1 MFIIENNIAIFSNGC
16 LERTFQLMDSG
27 LQSISMRNLQSGTE
41 FLRKPVE
48 EFAFRM
54 NGKDYSSLSAS
65 GFHPVDGNIHT
76 SVMYGGFTPWQHT
89 VTDYGELLEITLQT
103 ESFTVTVQWQ
113 LLTGICGICKR
124 LIFRNTSSRILK
136 LDNVVFDDTC
146 LAPGGDFA
154 ACDFYHGQDNAP
166 ESVNFMHCGDE
177 DIIRA
182 HHPELKE
189 GYFMVSS
196 APGPLRYFMNY
207 WHWNNTWNGY
217 NRSNAPFTK
226 YLQPQ
231 EEFHTDFS
239 LIALYRG
246 SLDAPECYQD
256 IRDLIRFIL
265 PPLSPD
271 NGIMFC
277 TWITFYH
284 KINQSLLLEL
294 IRKAAELNFD
304 TFVVDDGWFTKDDRA
319 VDLEKFPDGLEFI
332 ADAAHNA
339 GLKFGLWYNIGT
351 SYGLLDKR
359 LDNCCVNADGNYK
372 LSGKESMFCF
382 ASVHRDKII
391 ADLTVLA
398 EKYHVDYFKL
408 DLSCILSPYGVQ
420 PLGCH
425 SKEHAYHHGSED
437 SLIEMYRS
445 MAKVRDVLTARF
457 PDLLLDFSFETF
469 GTDKPNVA
477 ALQYSQLHHVSNLC
491 GAPDGQSME
500 KLRKTF
506 YRWAKVLP
514 PERILYGLLT
524 FTGEENADVETLLT
538 SFMGAPLVAGDLRK
552 VNGQRL
558 KALAD
563 TYNRMIRRG
572 PLTEIT
578 ILPDD
583 PRYDGFCRSN
593 KSGDTFAVVFNHED
607 TPLPLEEP
615 GFAGWID
622 GENGMNPSAIPPHQC
637 RMLLNMENIQKNI

>member
-1 MFIIENNIAIFSNGC
+1 
-16 LERTFQLMDSG
+16 
-27 LQSISMRNLQSGTE
+27 
-41 FLRKPVE
+41 
-48 EFAFRM
+48 
-54 NGKDYSSLSAS
+54 
-65 GFHPVDGNIHT
+65 
-76 SVMYGGFTPWQHT
+76 
-89 VTDYGELLEITLQT
+89 
-103 ESFTVTVQWQ
+103 
-113 LLTGICGICKR
+113 
-124 LIFRNTSSRILK
+124 
-136 LDNVVFDDTC
+136 
-146 LAPGGDFA
+146 
-154 ACDFYHGQDNAP
+154 
-166 ESVNFMHCGDE
+166 
-177 DIIRA
+177 
-182 HHPELKE
+182 
-189 GYFMVSS
+189 
-196 APGPLRYFMNY
+196 
-207 WHWNNTWNGY
+207 
-217 NRSNAPFTK
+217 
-226 YLQPQ
+226 
-231 EEFHTDFS
+231 
-239 LIALYRG
+239 
-246 SLDAPECYQD
+246 
-256 IRDLIRFIL
+256 
-265 PPLSPD
+265 
-271 NGIMFC
+271 
-277 TWITFYH
+277 
-284 KINQSLLLEL
+284 
-294 IRKAAELNFD
+294 
-304 TFVVDDGWFTKDDRA
+304 
-319 VDLEKFPDGLEFI
+319 
-332 ADAAHNA
+332 
-339 GLKFGLWYNIGT
+339 
-351 SYGLLDKR
+351 LLDKR
-359 LDNCCVNADGNYK
+359 LDNCCANADGNYK

-578 ILPDD
+578 ILPDN

-607 TPLPLEEP
+607 TPLPLEKP

-622 GENGMNPSAIPPHQC
+622 GESGMNPSAIPPHQC